1 MLQSGSRVLH
11 LLMLLHSALS
21 AGTYIA
27 GKRAL
32 SELSPVEVALA
43 RFTLA
48 AAVHAVVLWRMR
60 VRFERRDVAAIAG
73 LGVLA
78 VAVNQL
84 LFLGGLSLSTPG
96 HAALLYATTPIFV
109 FLAEWLRGRERAT
122 GQKVTGI
129 AIAFAGTVV
138 VLGGRGVLGGA
149 GARDMLLGD
158 VLLLFAVVSWALYA
172 VGGKSYAGKYGGLAT
187 GSGTLVAGTLLCA
200 PVGIFFFDTA
210 DVTAMSGWGLASLGY
225 LVLVTSVVA
234 WLIYYWALGRADAS
248 RVAIWSNVQPV
259 LTALI
264 AWLVYGEPLT
274 APFLAGGAMVVAG
287 VLLTERR

>member
-1 MLQSGSRVLH
+1 
-11 LLMLLHSALS
+11 MLLHSALS

-32 SELSPVEVALA
+32 AELSPVEVALA

-210 DVTAMSGWGLASLGY
+210 DVTAMSGWGLVSLGY

-248 RVAIWSNVQPV
+248 RVAIWSNLQPV

-287 VLLTERR
+287 VLLTERG